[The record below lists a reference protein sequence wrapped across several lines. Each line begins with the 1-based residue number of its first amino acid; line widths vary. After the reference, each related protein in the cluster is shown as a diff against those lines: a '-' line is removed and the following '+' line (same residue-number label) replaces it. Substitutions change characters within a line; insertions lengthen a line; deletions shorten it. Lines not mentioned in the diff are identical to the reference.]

1 MTLPVSS
8 PSAKPAPS
16 QIETRSIIDDYKEQ
30 GLFHT
35 PDTPEAKYAATL
47 CLDLATVE
55 PSVAG
60 PERPQDPVRLSEVAV
75 SFKSSYLV
83 RNLEER

>member
-1 MTLPVSS
+1 MTLPISF
-8 PSAKPAPS
+8 PSAKPAPR
-16 QIETRSIIDDYKEQ
+16 QIETKSIIDDYKEQ

-35 PDTPEAKYAATL
+35 PDTPEAKYSATL

-60 PERPQDPVRLSEVAV
+60 PRRPQDPMRLSEVAV
-75 SFKSSYLV
+75 LQKAV
-83 RNLEER
+83 A